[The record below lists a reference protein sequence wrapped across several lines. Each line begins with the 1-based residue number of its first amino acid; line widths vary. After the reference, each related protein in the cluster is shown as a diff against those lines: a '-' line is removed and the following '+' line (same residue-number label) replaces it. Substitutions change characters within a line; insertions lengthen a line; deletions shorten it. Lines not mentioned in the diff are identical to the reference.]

1 MVGGHS
7 YLIQRSYQ
15 VRKGYQKGWPPDYDT
30 DNALAVRLYRAQVP
44 RDSREAKT
52 TLSHDSMLNLCFRVR
67 LCPFSLLHLPHLL
80 STLRTKTWHW
90 MPLYACLYTSS
101 ECQITFWCPADV
113 CDAQQAGILC
123 PWLCKAGQLCSV
135 PPPQLRLPN
144 NVQNV
149 FLHKVSAL
157 ATIPPSRIT

>member
-113 CDAQQAGILC
+113 CDAQQAGILFARQGSC
-123 PWLCKAGQLCSV
+123 APC
-135 PPPQLRLPN
+135 LRLNFVYPTMCKMC
-144 NVQNV
+144 
-149 FLHKVSAL
+149 FCTRSAL
-157 ATIPPSRIT
+157 